1 MLNLSKISVSV
12 LLLGATV
19 GLTAC
24 QQNETQSSANRT
36 LSGQYVSEGYAQRAK
51 GNDWV
56 MVTVAEDS
64 ANSLSVKVTSRE
76 DIKKPTCSFSG
87 EAVKTAENRYE
98 VKDDG
103 SVLVFSF
110 TPDSVSISS
119 TDPVALHYHC
129 SGGASLA
136 DTYKKL

>member
-24 QQNETQSSANRT
+24 QQNDSSANRT
-36 LSGQYVSEGYAQRAK
+36 LSGQYASEGYAQRA
-51 GNDWV
+51 NREDWV
-56 MVTVAEDS
+56 MVTVSEKS
-64 ANSLSVKVTSRE
+64 ANSLSVKVSSRE

-87 EAVKTAENRYE
+87 EAFKTAENRYE

>member
-1 MLNLSKISVSV
+1 MLNLSKISVPV
-12 LLLGATV
+12 LLLSATV
-19 GLTAC
+19 ALTAC
-24 QQNETQSSANRT
+24 QQHETQSSANRT
-36 LSGQYVSEGYAQRAK
+36 L
-51 GNDWV
+51 

>member
-1 MLNLSKISVSV
+1 MLNLSKISVPV
-12 LLLGATV
+12 LLLSATV

-24 QQNETQSSANRT
+24 QQNDSSANRT
-36 LSGQYVSEGYAQRAK
+36 LRGQYASEGYAQRAK
-51 GNDWV
+51 GEDLV
-56 MVTVAEDS
+56 MVTISEKS
-64 ANSLSVKVTSRE
+64 ANSLSVKVSSRE

-87 EAVKTAENRYE
+87 EAFKTAENRYE